1 MALEGTTLAGPEL
14 LLVLRRDGP
23 APLRAQLEE
32 GLRAAVR
39 DGRLAAGAR
48 LPASRLM
55 ARDLG
60 VSRRLVVEAYEQLAA
75 EGYLEARTGA
85 GTYVRGDAAGAQ
97 SPAAAVAPEPSP
109 RFDFF
114 PGAPDLAG
122 FPRGEW
128 LRCLREV
135 LRRAPD
141 HALGYPDVQGAP
153 ELRSELAA
161 YLRRARGVDAAPERI
176 VICTGAVQ
184 ALAVLVRALGD
195 RPRVGIEDPYVP
207 DHRLALDQAGADV
220 VPLPVD
226 SEGLRLDAL
235 EAAAVDAVVATPAHQ
250 CMLGMALS
258 RARRAGLAEW
268 ARGTGFAVED
278 DFDAEFRY
286 DRIPLGAVQ
295 GLAPDR
301 VVYLGSASKVLAPA
315 LRLTWLVLPAALV
328 GEAVRAK
335 RLADRGTPTLEQLAL
350 ARLIATGRLDRH
362 LRIMR
367 RRYRARRD
375 ALAGALAELG
385 TGWRLEGV
393 SAGLAAVA
401 RPPAPVGERALFE
414 AARARSVGV
423 YPVGWAYAA
432 PRPAGGAVLLGYAGL
447 PEPAIREGVRRLAGA
462 YRDAA
467 G

>member
-1 MALEGTTLAGPEL
+1 
-14 LLVLRRDGP
+14 
-23 APLRAQLEE
+23 
-32 GLRAAVR
+32 
-39 DGRLAAGAR
+39 
-48 LPASRLM
+48 
-55 ARDLG
+55 
-60 VSRRLVVEAYEQLAA
+60 
-75 EGYLEARTGA
+75 
-85 GTYVRGDAAGAQ
+85 
-97 SPAAAVAPEPSP
+97 
-109 RFDFF
+109 
-114 PGAPDLAG
+114 
-122 FPRGEW
+122 
-128 LRCLREV
+128 
-135 LRRAPD
+135 
-141 HALGYPDVQGAP
+141 
-153 ELRSELAA
+153 
-161 YLRRARGVDAAPERI
+161 
-176 VICTGAVQ
+176 
-184 ALAVLVRALGD
+184 
-195 RPRVGIEDPYVP
+195 
-207 DHRLALDQAGADV
+207 
-220 VPLPVD
+220 
-226 SEGLRLDAL
+226 
-235 EAAAVDAVVATPAHQ
+235 
-250 CMLGMALS
+250 
-258 RARRAGLAEW
+258 
-268 ARGTGFAVED
+268 
-278 DFDAEFRY
+278 
-286 DRIPLGAVQ
+286 
-295 GLAPDR
+295 
-301 VVYLGSASKVLAPA
+301 
-315 LRLTWLVLPAALV
+315 WLVLPAALV